1 MVTLTSVKV
10 TREVKICSVF
20 GKEWGILTIKMLN
33 KLKISFSLIHQR
45 MEITGQTTTKTKE
58 KKCREYRSVHLKE
71 KVLEPIIRI
80 EANYWWLSVNLLESL
95 KLLGVTLRGPP
106 HFGGSYLQKFP
117 QVLNVKMAEIIPS
130 CKV

>member
-1 MVTLTSVKV
+1 
-10 TREVKICSVF
+10 
-20 GKEWGILTIKMLN
+20 MLN
-33 KLKISFSLIHQR
+33 KLKINFSLIDQR

-58 KKCREYRSVHLKE
+58 KRKCREFRSVHLKE

-106 HFGGSYLQKFP
+106 HFGGFYLQKFP
-117 QVLNVKMAEIIPS
+117 QVLNVKMAEKIPS